1 MSYCVNCGVELDLG
15 AARCPLCGTPAWKP
29 DPDAPSY
36 FPTKPAEVPPA
47 SRRAAAA
54 LLTAM
59 LASVSLCCGVL
70 NLLLPTERPWSLY
83 VIGAAVMLW
92 IWFVLPMLARRIPIF
107 FRLTADVAAVG
118 VYVFLISIDL
128 SGGAWFRGLAL
139 PILGWACVL
148 VFLLSFL
155 LRGGRR
161 SRLSAIAM
169 CIGTV
174 GLMALGVEYCMDRFS
189 ARHGSRRGRS
199 SWWSSASGSSS
210 RCASCAAC
218 PRCARRPADASICEK
233 GRAWRAPCL
242 PFFVR
247 RHQFGYLSSL
257 VGNTT
262 VFGFM
267 STMKSHFHLIT
278 GLAGISGLI
287 FKCGQFLDFL
297 RFSQDSK
304 LILSDLPQRFKPL
317 FLLHSTLDQL
327 RIMCLQIGENGQFG
341 NGCVITDVAVFR
353 QRWISFTLRFRR
365 AAKQRHIQQ
374 VCLIRIC
381 QPFRVFRVVAL
392 RQDIIFHS
400 IRVDQVIVF

>member
-1 MSYCVNCGVELDLG
+1 MSYCVNCGVELDPG

-36 FPTKPAEVPPA
+36 FPTKTAEVPPA

-174 GLMALGVEYCMDRFS
+174 GLMALGVEYCMDRFFR
-189 ARHGSRRGRS
+189 AAWQPTWSRRRGGHSYR
-199 SWWSSASGSSS
+199 ASSS
-210 RCASCAAC
+210 RCASWRRV
-218 PRCARRPADASICEK
+218 PSRARRPADALICGE
-233 GRAWRAPCL
+233 GMARAMP
-242 PFFVR
+242 
-247 RHQFGYLSSL
+247 
-257 VGNTT
+257 
-262 VFGFM
+262 
-267 STMKSHFHLIT
+267 
-278 GLAGISGLI
+278 
-287 FKCGQFLDFL
+287 
-297 RFSQDSK
+297 
-304 LILSDLPQRFKPL
+304 PL
-317 FLLHSTLDQL
+317 FWCRWWDSNPH
-327 RIMCLQIGENGQFG
+327 G
-341 NGCVITDVAVFR
+341 VAPGGF
-353 QRWISFTLRFRR
+353 
-365 AAKQRHIQQ
+365 
-374 VCLIRIC
+374 
-381 QPFRVFRVVAL
+381 
-392 RQDIIFHS
+392 
-400 IRVDQVIVF
+400 

>member
-1 MSYCVNCGVELDLG
+1 V
-15 AARCPLCGTPAWKP
+15 
-29 DPDAPSY
+29 
-36 FPTKPAEVPPA
+36 
-47 SRRAAAA
+47 RRA
-54 LLTAM
+54 
-59 LASVSLCCGVL
+59 
-70 NLLLPTERPWSLY
+70 P
-83 VIGAAVMLW
+83 
-92 IWFVLPMLARRIPIF
+92 
-107 FRLTADVAAVG
+107 
-118 VYVFLISIDL
+118 
-128 SGGAWFRGLAL
+128 GG
-139 PILGWACVL
+139 
-148 VFLLSFL
+148 
-155 LRGGRR
+155 
-161 SRLSAIAM
+161 
-169 CIGTV
+169 
-174 GLMALGVEYCMDRFS
+174 
-189 ARHGSRRGRS
+189 
-199 SWWSSASGSSS
+199 
-210 RCASCAAC
+210 
-218 PRCARRPADASICEK
+218 
-233 GRAWRAPCL
+233 
-242 PFFVR
+242 FVR

>member
-1 MSYCVNCGVELDLG
+1 MSYCVNCGVELDPG

-54 LLTAM
+54 LLT
-59 LASVSLCCGVL
+59 
-70 NLLLPTERPWSLY
+70 
-83 VIGAAVMLW
+83 AVMLW

-174 GLMALGVEYCMDRFS
+174 GLMALGVEYCMDRFFRAAWQPTWS
-189 ARHGSRRGRS
+189 LVVVVICVGLIIPLRVVRRVPSLREE
-199 SWWSSASGSSS
+199 
-210 RCASCAAC
+210 
-218 PRCARRPADASICEK
+218 ARR
-233 GRAWRAPCL
+233 
-242 PFFVR
+242 
-247 RHQFGYLSSL
+247 
-257 VGNTT
+257 
-262 VFGFM
+262 
-267 STMKSHFHLIT
+267 
-278 GLAGISGLI
+278 
-287 FKCGQFLDFL
+287 
-297 RFSQDSK
+297 RFN
-304 LILSDLPQRFKPL
+304 
-317 FLLHSTLDQL
+317 
-327 RIMCLQIGENGQFG
+327 M
-341 NGCVITDVAVFR
+341 
-353 QRWISFTLRFRR
+353 
-365 AAKQRHIQQ
+365 
-374 VCLIRIC
+374 
-381 QPFRVFRVVAL
+381 
-392 RQDIIFHS
+392 
-400 IRVDQVIVF
+400 

>member
-1 MSYCVNCGVELDLG
+1 MSYCVNCGVELDPG

-128 SGGAWFRGLAL
+128 SGSAWFRGLAL

-174 GLMALGVEYCMDRFS
+174 GLMALGVEYCMDRFFRAAWQPTWS
-189 ARHGSRRGRS
+189 LVVVVRRAPRALAARGGPPTLQYVKKGGHGARHAFPFLVPVVGLEPTRSR
-199 SWWSSASGSSS
+199 
-210 RCASCAAC
+210 
-218 PRCARRPADASICEK
+218 PPADFESATSTI
-233 GRAWRAPCL
+233 PSH
-242 PFFVR
+242 R
-247 RHQFGYLSSL
+247 R
-257 VGNTT
+257 
-262 VFGFM
+262 
-267 STMKSHFHLIT
+267 
-278 GLAGISGLI
+278 
-287 FKCGQFLDFL
+287 
-297 RFSQDSK
+297 
-304 LILSDLPQRFKPL
+304 
-317 FLLHSTLDQL
+317 
-327 RIMCLQIGENGQFG
+327 
-341 NGCVITDVAVFR
+341 
-353 QRWISFTLRFRR
+353 
-365 AAKQRHIQQ
+365 
-374 VCLIRIC
+374 
-381 QPFRVFRVVAL
+381 
-392 RQDIIFHS
+392 
-400 IRVDQVIVF
+400 

>member
-1 MSYCVNCGVELDLG
+1 MS
-15 AARCPLCGTPAWKP
+15 RQTPFLTCKGK
-29 DPDAPSY
+29 
-36 FPTKPAEVPPA
+36 TKGKTP
-47 SRRAAAA
+47 
-54 LLTAM
+54 
-59 LASVSLCCGVL
+59 CK
-70 NLLLPTERPWSLY
+70 
-83 VIGAAVMLW
+83 
-92 IWFVLPMLARRIPIF
+92 
-107 FRLTADVAAVG
+107 
-118 VYVFLISIDL
+118 
-128 SGGAWFRGLAL
+128 
-139 PILGWACVL
+139 
-148 VFLLSFL
+148 
-155 LRGGRR
+155 
-161 SRLSAIAM
+161 
-169 CIGTV
+169 
-174 GLMALGVEYCMDRFS
+174 S
-189 ARHGSRRGRS
+189 ARKEPVTIAVTGF
-199 SWWSSASGSSS
+199 
-210 RCASCAAC
+210 
-218 PRCARRPADASICEK
+218 
-233 GRAWRAPCL
+233 L
-242 PFFVR
+242 TVR

>member
-1 MSYCVNCGVELDLG
+1 MSYCVNCGVELDPG

-174 GLMALGVEYCMDRFS
+174 GLMALGVEYCMGRLFPRGVAADVVARRGGHLRRAHHPAARRAPRALAARGGPPTLQYVKKGRHG
-189 ARHGSRRGRS
+189 ARHAFPFLSGGINSDIYLH
-199 SWWSSASGSSS
+199 SSA
-210 RCASCAAC
+210 
-218 PRCARRPADASICEK
+218 
-233 GRAWRAPCL
+233 
-242 PFFVR
+242 
-247 RHQFGYLSSL
+247 
-257 VGNTT
+257 
-262 VFGFM
+262 
-267 STMKSHFHLIT
+267 
-278 GLAGISGLI
+278 
-287 FKCGQFLDFL
+287 
-297 RFSQDSK
+297 
-304 LILSDLPQRFKPL
+304 
-317 FLLHSTLDQL
+317 
-327 RIMCLQIGENGQFG
+327 
-341 NGCVITDVAVFR
+341 
-353 QRWISFTLRFRR
+353 
-365 AAKQRHIQQ
+365 IQQ
-374 VCLIRIC
+374 FSVSCLR
-381 QPFRVFRVVAL
+381 
-392 RQDIIFHS
+392 
-400 IRVDQVIVF
+400 